1 MINQDKWI
9 NSLPGKNIRL
19 SNGTNQLDHDKWIST
34 IPKKNTNNSFQ
45 KHSLM
50 AILFVFGVL
59 FLILRTMTTPN
70 SKVSLYSNITNIN
83 CVIYSHKHSDQ
94 VHGINDLR
102 VFSYKNNEKMPVYA
116 DYETGKYIKNNFSYC
131 FNNTPSYR
139 AILKLN
145 KLKKNFSF
153 SKNGKSI
160 SIKSVPV
167 KHGKIKCQSFII
179 NKSCAYVS
187 DANKIYNKDL
197 KHFKNLNYFVIDCLR
212 LNHHPSHFNL
222 SEVIELTEYLKPK
235 KAILTNLH
243 TDLDYNYLLKILPK
257 NIVPAYDGMSFYI

>member
-1 MINQDKWI
+1 MKVKFII
-9 NSLPGKNIRL
+9 LGCGSSLGVPRADGNWGDCNPKIKRNYRTRCSAFIKSKIKNILIDTSPDLRH
-19 SNGTNQLDHDKWIST
+19 QLI
-34 IPKKNTNNSFQ
+34 KN
-45 KHSLM
+45 
-50 AILFVFGVL
+50 
-59 FLILRTMTTPN
+59 
-70 SKVSLYSNITNIN
+70 NITNVN
-83 CVIYSHKHSDQ
+83 CVIYSHKHGDQ

-167 KHGKIKCQSFII
+167 KHGRIKCQSFII

-197 KHFKNLNYFVIDCLR
+197 KYFKNLNYFVIDCLR

-243 TDLDYNYLLKILPK
+243 ADLDYNYLLKILPK